1 MNLFSAYYD
10 KQTEGGGIHSPE
22 VCLPAGGWEIF
33 SLDPHTVSFPNTVYG
48 DFEVNRA
55 VIQKGTAQQ
64 LVYYWFE
71 QRGKRMTN
79 DYLAKFS
86 VVWDSLTI
94 NRTDGALIR
103 FVTPILPDETEA
115 DAEARMQRLM
125 ELALK
130 RTPRF
135 VPE

>member
-1 MNLFSAYYD
+1 
-10 KQTEGGGIHSPE
+10 
-22 VCLPAGGWEIF
+22 
-33 SLDPHTVSFPNTVYG
+33 
-48 DFEVNRA
+48 
-55 VIQKGTAQQ
+55 
-64 LVYYWFE
+64 
-71 QRGKRMTN
+71 MTN

-115 DAEARMQRLM
+115 EAEARMQRLM

>member
-1 MNLFSAYYD
+1 
-10 KQTEGGGIHSPE
+10 
-22 VCLPAGGWEIF
+22 
-33 SLDPHTVSFPNTVYG
+33 
-48 DFEVNRA
+48 
-55 VIQKGTAQQ
+55 
-64 LVYYWFE
+64 
-71 QRGKRMTN
+71 
-79 DYLAKFS
+79 

-115 DAEARMQRLM
+115 EAEARMQRLM